1 MIDTHVHLN
10 DEIYNDNIECIIQNA
25 LNNNVKTLFIVG
37 YDYKSSKRAIEIV
50 HQYESLIDLYAIV
63 GLHPSEVDKEN
74 DKELKW
80 LINML
85 NDRKVIAIGEIGID
99 LYWSKEY
106 KDLQVYY
113 FSKQLEIAKQYNL
126 PVSIHTRNAIE
137 LTYDVLKE
145 HSNKGIIHC
154 YSGSFEM
161 ANKFIKLGYYLGIG
175 GVLTFKNCNLKD
187 VIKLIDLQY
196 IVMETDSPYLA
207 PVPYR
212 GKTNEPAFVKIVYEE
227 VAKIKNI
234 SYQELVCKI
243 RQNVKKMFCIRRDYE
258 K

>member
-10 DEIYNDNIECIIQNA
+10 DEVYNDNIELIIQNA
-25 LNNNVKTLFIVG
+25 IENNVKTLFIVG
-37 YDYKSSKRAIEIV
+37 YDYKSSLKAIQIV

-63 GLHPSEVDKEN
+63 GLHPSEVEKEN
-74 DKELKW
+74 DKELNW
-80 LINML
+80 LISMIK
-85 NDRKVIAIGEIGID
+85 DEKVIGIGEIGID

-106 KDLQVYY
+106 KDLQLYY
-113 FSKQLEIAKQYNL
+113 FNKQLDIAEKYDL

-137 LTYDVLKE
+137 LTYDVLSK
-145 HSNKGIIHC
+145 HHNKGIVHC
-154 YSGSFEM
+154 YSGSLEM

-187 VIKLIDLQY
+187 VIKLVELEY

-212 GKTNEPAFVKIVYEE
+212 GKTNEPAFVRIVYEE

-234 SYQELVCKI
+234 NNDELKI
-243 RQNVKKMFCIRRDYE
+243 TVRQNVEKMFNIRRHYE